1 MLHSAHEV
9 VKFQLTHTLP
19 IKIACAWELN
29 AHAWSSGVLKLD
41 SAEGIQDY

>member
-19 IKIACAWELN
+19 IKISFAWELN

-41 SAEGIQDY
+41 STEGIQDY